1 MLVDAASVAATVA
14 LGLSAGLFFA
24 FTVAVMPGLRQV
36 DDSAFVATMTAINRA
51 ILNPAFGIVFV
62 GTLVLPALAAVLAFT
77 SGESTRAWFLVA
89 AGAVNLGG
97 VLAVTGA
104 VNVPLNEA
112 LARDG
117 SRAAF
122 ETRWVRFNA
131 VRTVSGTLAL
141 VIAVVGLLN

>member
-1 MLVDAASVAATVA
+1 MLVDAAAAAAALV

-36 DDSAFVATMTAINRA
+36 DEAAFVAAMTAINRA
-51 ILNPAFGIVFV
+51 IINPAFGIVFV
-62 GTLVLPALAAVLAFT
+62 GTLVLPGLAAVLAFA
-77 SGESTRAWFLVA
+77 SGEPTRAWFLVA
-89 AGAVNLGG
+89 AGVVNLAG

-117 SRAAF
+117 SRTAF

-131 VRTVSGTLAL
+131 VRTVSGVIAGALAL
-141 VIAVVGLLN
+141 AGLVV